1 VLRWI
6 QRRTGGITEI
16 VPLPFVHMGAPI
28 FVRGLSRP
36 GPTWDEVVL
45 MHAVAR
51 IAFDGL
57 VPNVQASWVKLGLDA
72 GGRLLA
78 AGCNDLGGTLMD
90 ETISRSAGASHG
102 TAVEASDFERLI
114 RSVGRVPARRTTLYD
129 IVEMQDADRAP

>member
-1 VLRWI
+1 
-6 QRRTGGITEI
+6 
-16 VPLPFVHMGAPI
+16 
-28 FVRGLSRP
+28 VRGASRP

-45 MHAVAR
+45 VHAVAR

-72 GGRLLA
+72 AGRLLG

-90 ETISRSAGASHG
+90 ESISRSAGARHG
-102 TAVEASDFERLI
+102 TGVGAVDLERLI

-129 IVEMQDADRAP
+129 IAEMQDSVPAVEDTLWA